1 MAVSK
6 KGFMEEN
13 TNTND
18 YNKLQ
23 FIIRQSV
30 LGLIDTCFVG
40 IVQTV
45 NENFTVD
52 VLPIVNGV
60 DGDGNSVERSVVY
73 NIPYLRYQGGEC
85 SVDIIPSVGDIGL
98 ICITKED
105 SSSAIESK
113 SSSVPPS
120 DKKYNKSN
128 GLYIAS
134 IASTCKE
141 AKHSLT
147 IRDEGI
153 IINTTA
159 NVSVSCDGN
168 ATVNVGKNSSI
179 TVGGNLDAKV
189 TGNLNASCAEATIT
203 ATKATLDSADINLGG
218 SSGKKIALDG
228 DSVVSGGAVVGT
240 VQATS
245 ATTKAL

>member
-168 ATVNVGKNSSI
+168 ATVNVG
-179 TVGGNLDAKV
+179 GNLDAKV
-189 TGNLNASCAEATIT
+189 TGNLDASCAEATIT

-228 DSVVSGGAVVGT
+228 DSVVSGGVVVGI